1 MAQNIGILTGRTAK
15 SVKRTQRG
23 SWLGLV
29 LTALVSLIVLLAVVL
44 WQFSAAF
51 DGQIYPGVS
60 VAGVPVGGLTPDA
73 AAAKV
78 QRSLAPT
85 ANERIVLRAGDREWA
100 MPLDRLGV
108 VLDVDATIERVY
120 AVGRNGSPLDR
131 PLAWWQTLRD
141 GHTVSPVLHYDPVAT
156 DAVLAQ
162 LARELHR
169 DRHEARVAVIGLVV
183 HSQPAVTGR
192 TLDVDASA
200 ERIRAAID
208 AGETGPIELVLTEQ
222 QPLITSTEP
231 AASQAKAILDE
242 PFRLH
247 AAAPEWRQT
256 ADGYT
261 QHERS
266 FTWTLDQTQL
276 AEMVSVVPVKSENGQ
291 REWRIQ
297 LDTTS
302 LRAELNTI
310 AAQISQSPRDARFDY
325 DPNTGALQPLVISQ
339 PGLSL
344 NVDGA
349 VQAIEDALVAGQN
362 TLELPIQ
369 VTQPRVS
376 TADASKINIQG
387 AAGVGRST
395 FGGSPDGREQ
405 NIAVAASR
413 FNGVVVPPGGEFSFN
428 EYLGDVVDATGYEES
443 YIILGDRTAVGVGGG
458 VCQVSTTLFRA
469 ALFGGFAITERHAH
483 GYRVAYYEPPI
494 GLDATI
500 YSPYVDLK
508 FKNDTENYYIIESEV
523 DLQANEMAFYLY
535 GADTGRQVEV
545 TDPVM
550 LETIPHGEP
559 IYTEDP
565 SLPQGVTKQIDWAH
579 DGARVRVE
587 RIVRDDAGN
596 VIHQDTFWSEYRPWV
611 SRYLV
616 GTGPSATETAAE
628 NTQ

>member
-1 MAQNIGILTGRTAK
+1 MAQNVGILTGHATAATE
-15 SVKRTQRG
+15 RRQRG
-23 SWLGLV
+23 SWLGLI
-29 LTALVSLIVLLAVVL
+29 LTALISIALLVVVIL
-44 WQFSAAF
+44 WQFSAAY
-51 DGQIYPGVS
+51 DGRMYPGVS
-60 VAGVPVGGLTPDA
+60 VAGVPVGGLTPEA
-73 AAAKV
+73 AAARV
-78 QRSLAPT
+78 QQSLNPT
-85 ANERIVLRAGDREWA
+85 ANERIVLRAGEDEWA

-108 VLDVDATIERVY
+108 TLDIDTTIDRAY
-120 AVGRNGSPLDR
+120 AVGRDESLLSR
-131 PLAWWQTLRD
+131 PLTWWQTLRD
-141 GHTVSPVLHYDPVAT
+141 GHTVSPVPHYDPAAT

-169 DRHEARVAVIGLVV
+169 APREATVAVVGLAV

-192 TLDVDASA
+192 TLDVAASA
-200 ERIRAAID
+200 ERIRTAID
-208 AGETGPIELVLTEQ
+208 AGTVGPVELVVQHQE
-222 QPLITSTEP
+222 PLITTTEP
-231 AASQAKAILDE
+231 ATSQAQAILDE

-261 QHERS
+261 QRERT
-266 FTWTLDQTQL
+266 FNWTIDQRQL
-276 AEMVSVVPVKSENGQ
+276 AEMMSIVPAENESGQ

-297 LDTTS
+297 FDTAS
-302 LRAELNTI
+302 LRADLNAI

-325 DPNTGALQPLVISQ
+325 EPSTETLRPLVVSQ

-344 NVDGA
+344 DVNAA
-349 VQAIEDALVAGQN
+349 VQATEEALIAGKN
-362 TLELPIQ
+362 TLELPLQ

-376 TADASKINIQG
+376 TADASKMNIHG
-387 AAGVGRST
+387 AAAVGRST
-395 FGGSPDGREQ
+395 FGGSPVGREQ

-413 FNGVVVPPGGEFSFN
+413 FNGVVVPPGAEFSFN

-508 FKNDTENYYIIESEV
+508 FKNDTDNYYLIESEV

-545 TDPVM
+545 TDPVI
-550 LETIPHGEP
+550 LERIPHGEP

-565 SLPQGVTKQIDWAH
+565 SLPEGVTKQIDWAH
-579 DGARVRVE
+579 DGAKVQVE

-596 VIHQDTFWSEYRPWV
+596 VVHQNTFWSNYRPW
-611 SRYLV
+611 SARYLV
-616 GTGPSATETAAE
+616 GVGPATPQSSEE
-628 NTQ
+628 NAQ